1 MKPQNEALHAPKKP
15 SQDAELASSATP
27 APSPLLAPP
36 KPAPLASTNT
46 PKRMT
51 LPPIP
56 ISSFLLPLAV
66 AGNAL
71 TDNSLPASSDS
82 GVKVGFIVRMR
93 LLCPDK
99 DEGDPT
105 VQKVSNDSLS
115 INGHNFTFDFVAD
128 TAATQAGFLFLVMV
142 TVLDVI
148 LSWKAQWSM
157 SLYVKLRYV
166 LKVVSATAWVIV
178 LSVTYAYT
186 WDNPPGF
193 AQTIKSW
200 FGSGGSSAPSLYILA
215 VVVYL
220 SPNMLAAIFFLI
232 PFIRRHLERSN
243 YRVVMLMLWW
253 SQIKPLVGPTKAIMN
268 VKITTFQWHE
278 FFPHGILHGYPNL
291 VCHILNIIWWY
302 IWCLPS
308 AWGG

>member
-1 MKPQNEALHAPKKP
+1 
-15 SQDAELASSATP
+15 
-27 APSPLLAPP
+27 
-36 KPAPLASTNT
+36 
-46 PKRMT
+46 MT
-51 LPPIP
+51 
-56 ISSFLLPLAV
+56 A
-66 AGNAL
+66 
-71 TDNSLPASSDS
+71 
-82 GVKVGFIVRMR
+82 
-93 LLCPDK
+93 
-99 DEGDPT
+99 
-105 VQKVSNDSLS
+105 
-115 INGHNFTFDFVAD
+115 
-128 TAATQAGFLFLVMV
+128 
-142 TVLDVI
+142 VLDVI

-253 SQIKPLVGPTKAIMN
+253 SQVGHNHLFYYIFSVSNNYCVIAA
-268 VKITTFQWHE
+268 
-278 FFPHGILHGYPNL
+278 GILVL
-291 VCHILNIIWWY
+291 
-302 IWCLPS
+302 
-308 AWGG
+308 